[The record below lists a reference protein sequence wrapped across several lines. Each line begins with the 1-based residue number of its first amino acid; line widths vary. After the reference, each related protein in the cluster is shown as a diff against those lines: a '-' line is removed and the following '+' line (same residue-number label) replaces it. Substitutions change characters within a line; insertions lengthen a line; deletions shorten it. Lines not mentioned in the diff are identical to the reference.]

1 MILLFWGIRKTQ
13 DFVPEGWT
21 LRVSPF
27 SIAIEKRFSRGLSA
41 AIFLLEKVFFM
52 LTPIYYFDQ
61 DAYFSR
67 SGRAQKLQ
75 DGSILT
81 PATSTQTKPD
91 DQQLHDYFATRAKYA
106 ETQHYEKKPTNSA
119 DFVGLQISHKS
130 QTEHDREMRKLLQDL
145 VKADSEHYRVIRGS
159 KEEGLW
165 WGVEE
170 IPEKTVDEVRTIKL
184 SELDSAFMQWY
195 ENDATVTTSL
205 GFVADSDARAMMDV
219 NGLVT
224 TLEAQPVETRASVAF
239 MDASNQAHMLSLD
252 QLKTVQVEII
262 QNGQSAY
269 QQKWALRTAIESAQS
284 KEELEAIEIKFTA
297 EDFSS

>member
-1 MILLFWGIRKTQ
+1 M
-13 DFVPEGWT
+13 
-21 LRVSPF
+21 
-27 SIAIEKRFSRGLSA
+27 
-41 AIFLLEKVFFM
+41 
-52 LTPIYYFDQ
+52 
-61 DAYFSR
+61 
-67 SGRAQKLQ
+67 
-75 DGSILT
+75 
-81 PATSTQTKPD
+81 PANATQTKPD
-91 DQQLHDYFATRAKYA
+91 DEKLKDYFAKWDKDS
-106 ETQHYEKKPTNSA
+106 ESWQYEKKPTTAA

-170 IPEKTVDEVRTIKL
+170 LPEKTVDAVRTIKL

>member
-1 MILLFWGIRKTQ
+1 M
-13 DFVPEGWT
+13 
-21 LRVSPF
+21 
-27 SIAIEKRFSRGLSA
+27 
-41 AIFLLEKVFFM
+41 
-52 LTPIYYFDQ
+52 
-61 DAYFSR
+61 
-67 SGRAQKLQ
+67 
-75 DGSILT
+75 
-81 PATSTQTKPD
+81 PANATQTKPD
-91 DQQLHDYFATRAKYA
+91 DEKLKDYFAKWDKDS
-106 ETQHYEKKPTNSA
+106 ESWQYEKKPTTAA
-119 DFVGLQISHKS
+119 DFVCLQISHKS

-224 TLEAQPVETRASVAF
+224 TLEAQPLETRESVAS
-239 MDASNQAHMLSLD
+239 MDASNQAHLLSLD
-252 QLKTVQVEII
+252 PLHTVQVELI

>member
-1 MILLFWGIRKTQ
+1 M
-13 DFVPEGWT
+13 PEN
-21 LRVSPF
+21 
-27 SIAIEKRFSRGLSA
+27 A
-41 AIFLLEKVFFM
+41 
-52 LTPIYYFDQ
+52 
-61 DAYFSR
+61 
-67 SGRAQKLQ
+67 
-75 DGSILT
+75 
-81 PATSTQTKPD
+81 TQTKPD
-91 DQQLHDYFATRAKYA
+91 DEKLKDYFAKWDKDS
-106 ETQHYEKKPTNSA
+106 ESWQYEKKPTTAA

-269 QQKWALRTAIESAQS
+269 QQKWSMRTAIEQATT
-284 KEELEAIEIKFTA
+284 KEELEAIEIKFSA
-297 EDFSS
+297 EDFSK